1 MVCIGVVGFAQSSS
15 QIKALDLCR
24 PQPDKQDNPP
34 TGTKKFQYQ
43 PLWRLALRLAG
54 GGDGLLGFRVQGLRT

>member
-54 GGDGLLGFRVQGLRT
+54 EGMAFWGLEFRGLRT